1 MHASGH
7 EKILLNV
14 VATFTISVETVS
26 TQVMHNQL
34 CYQEWQM
41 LKEEKISGNLKT
53 DNNNLRKYLRFFIR
67 LFYKASKIVYLR
79 LSRLFIV

>member
-1 MHASGH
+1 MTNA
-7 EKILLNV
+7 ERR
-14 VATFTISVETVS
+14 
-26 TQVMHNQL
+26 
-34 CYQEWQM
+34 
-41 LKEEKISGNLKT
+41 KISGNLKT